1 MRAHGTR
8 SSYVA
13 GCRCEQCRKANARYA
28 TRRERI
34 DYVTSKVDATDV
46 RAHVQW
52 LRDHGMGTRSI
63 AEAAGVARSTIMALE
78 CSPKT
83 GRPKSTVDINVA
95 RRLLAVHHELPG
107 GATVDS
113 IGLRR
118 RVQALAAIGWSFSEL
133 DRRLGHDSGYT
144 SQLAL
149 QGNVR
154 VASRDKIIALYDELW
169 CVEPPNTTRAERY
182 ARSRILN
189 LARRNLWP
197 SPLAWDDETIDDPTA
212 EPQGFVVPREVKA
225 RPLDEVIEDF
235 EDSRDHHGGLV
246 VIAAE
251 RLGMKPET
259 LERQLF
265 RARAAGIEVQFDA
278 TGVHARAAS

>member
-1 MRAHGTR
+1 MSAHGTR
-8 SSYVA
+8 TRYVA
-13 GCRCEQCRKANARYA
+13 GCRCEQCRKANSRYA
-28 TRRERI
+28 ARRERI
-34 DYVTSKVDATDV
+34 DYVTSKVDSTDV

-52 LRDHGMGTRSI
+52 LRDNGMGTRSI
-63 AEAAGVARSTIMALE
+63 AEAAGVARSTIAALE

-95 RRLLAVHHELPG
+95 RRLLAVHHDLPA
-107 GATVDS
+107 GANIDA

-118 RVQALAAIGWSFSEL
+118 RIQALAAIGWCFAEL
-133 DRRLGHDSGYT
+133 DRRLGHDKGYT
-144 SQLAL
+144 SHLAL

-154 VASRDKIIALYDELW
+154 VASRDKIINLYDELW

-197 SPLAWDDETIDDPTA
+197 SPLAWDDDTIDDPNA
-212 EPQGFVVPREVKA
+212 EPQGFVVPREAKA
-225 RPLDEVIEDF
+225 RPLADVIEDF
-235 EDSRDHHGGLV
+235 EDTRDHHGGLV
-246 VIAAE
+246 IIAAD
-251 RLGMKPET
+251 RLRMKPET

-265 RARAAGIEVQFDA
+265 RAREAGIDVQFDT